1 MRAPSQRYA
10 LGVLF
15 LVLTALFA
23 VIAISALLAG
33 VWVIAAA
40 GGVLALWLASMSAR
54 ALRPR

>member
-1 MRAPSQRYA
+1 
-10 LGVLF
+10 VLF

-40 GGVLALWLASMSAR
+40 GGVLALWLASMAAR